1 MKAASPAELQL
12 WLLSLRE
19 VAAVNKR
26 RHEDSRPPEQRRG
39 SGGRLQRQDSRE
51 SDPVL
56 TV

>member
-1 MKAASPAELQL
+1 MRPRLS
-12 WLLSLRE
+12 SLRE